1 LPTASVAQLVKD
13 TGGSLLR
20 GDPDAV
26 VRSYEIDTRRIEP
39 GGAFFAL
46 KGERTDGHEFLEQ
59 AQRAGAT
66 AAIVERDPGEQA
78 TAPASLILVDNTVA
92 ALGRCGTQV
101 RRRNDDETRWIAL
114 TGSNGKTTTKEMI
127 AAALSA
133 EKRVYRT
140 PGNFNNDLGVPLTLL
155 AMPEATE
162 VAVIELAMKRS
173 GEIARLVEM
182 TRPDIGLVTNIRAV
196 HMTHFESL
204 DDLAAAKGEMYA
216 VLRDEAIAV
225 VNLDDV
231 HTRVQAARHIGPR
244 VTFGQHPE
252 ADLRLV
258 NIENRLEPGVR
269 MTFRHG
275 GQAIRVQLRMA
286 GTHAAVNSLAALA
299 VVVAAGGEI
308 SAAAERIEQLEAGP
322 GRGRIHRLDRGIV
335 VIDESYN
342 CSPPALASV
351 LETLSL
357 SKPSGRRAL
366 ALGDM
371 LELGTMAT
379 ALHREAG
386 RRAAAANVALLIAV
400 GKESKETAASARRSG
415 VPEVYHFADSKS
427 AAQEIAEFIRDG
439 DLLVVKG
446 SRGMRME
453 RIVDALAGVSAE
465 RR

>member
-1 LPTASVAQLVKD
+1 LPAASVAQLVED

-26 VRSYEIDTRRIEP
+26 IRSYEIDTRRIEAD
-39 GGAFFAL
+39 GAFFAL
-46 KGERTDGHEFLEQ
+46 KGDRTDGHEFLEQ
-59 AQRAGAT
+59 ALRAGAT

-78 TAPASLILVDNTVA
+78 TAPPSLILVEDAVI
-92 ALGRCGTQV
+92 ALGRCGAQS
-101 RRRNDDETRWIAL
+101 RRRHEDGTCWIAL

-127 AAALSA
+127 AAALSVD
-133 EKRVYRT
+133 KRVYRT

-155 AMPEATE
+155 AMPESTE
-162 VAVIELAMKRS
+162 IAVIELAMKRS

-196 HMTHFESL
+196 HMAYFESL
-204 DDLAAAKGEMYA
+204 DDLAAAKGELYA
-216 VLRDEAIAV
+216 VLRDDATAV
-225 VNLDDV
+225 VNLDDI

-252 ADLRLV
+252 ADLRLE

-275 GQAIRVQLRMA
+275 GRSIRVQLRMA
-286 GTHAAVNSLAALA
+286 GAHAALNALAALA
-299 VVVAAGGEI
+299 VVAAAGAEI
-308 SAAAERIEQLEAGP
+308 PAAAERIEQLEAGA

-351 LETLSL
+351 LETLSV
-357 SKPSGRRAL
+357 SRPSGRRAL

-386 RRAAAANVALLIAV
+386 RRAAAANVELLIAV
-400 GKESKETAASARRSG
+400 GNESKETAASARRSG
-415 VPEVYHFADSKS
+415 VPEVYHFPDSKS
-427 AAQEIAEFIRDG
+427 AAREIVEFVKDG
-439 DLLVVKG
+439 DLMVVKG
-446 SRGMRME
+446 SRDLRME
-453 RIVDALAGVSAE
+453 RIVDALTGVSGE
-465 RR
+465 HR